1 MNNLNDD
8 YLWDKTGEPDPE
20 IQQLEQVLGT
30 LRYQP
35 RTLDIPPGL
44 VPVQKRSFFPR
55 LLAIAA
61 TIAIM
66 LFGFGLWLRLHR
78 QPSPEV
84 SKAPGNPATNGTDR
98 AAVQVPDTGNDLGPV
113 TPKIE
118 VAAKPR
124 RHAINHAAPSHY
136 VARYARR
143 HGVATP
149 ELAAQE
155 LKEGV
160 AAKEQLMIALRVA
173 SSKLNFAQK
182 KAQEIN
188 SENLTHNQHKIG

>member
-35 RTLDIPPGL
+35 RALDIPPGL

-66 LFGFGLWLRLHR
+66 LFGFGLWLSLHR
-78 QPSPEV
+78 QQPTEV
-84 SKAPGNPATNGTDR
+84 TKVPNKTATTGSDVG
-98 AAVQVPDTGNDLGPV
+98 AVVVPDVDDPLGPV
-113 TPKIE
+113 SPTGPGAQAIH
-118 VAAKPR
+118 R
-124 RHAINHAAPSHY
+124 RVNHAAPTHY
-136 VARYARR
+136 VARNARR
-143 HGVATP
+143 HGVAIP